1 MHLSI
6 HGLGHVRGEADE
18 IVEILVLEC
27 GANGEVHQMVEL
39 GRLVVGD
46 DGCAWDR
53 ACAQRW
59 QGCGDTGDALGANE
73 KDRGEP
79 KELCQTSPWQKG
91 WSPGA
96 RARSFAVAGCQK
108 AAQEGVVIDHR
119 LGVGYMAINQ
129 EVNKHVGRDL
139 DE

>member
-1 MHLSI
+1 M
-6 HGLGHVRGEADE
+6 
-18 IVEILVLEC
+18 LV
-27 GANGEVHQMVEL
+27 VSRV
-39 GRLVVGD
+39 GRLVVRLSSSSAASD
-46 DGCAWDR
+46 VYRRRAWDR

-73 KDRGEP
+73 QDRGEP